1 MAVINPLK
9 LYEELSTALDDKAA
23 RLVASAIGQVYE
35 ELANSVTKDDFREL
49 RAAVQELTAAQTRT
63 EARLAELVG
72 RVDELAAAQTRT
84 ETRLAELAAAQLHS
98 ERAIDRLTKGLDDLR
113 KQVGGLSAAVGYGLE
128 NSIFPFVRS
137 FARKEY
143 GIEVGVVER
152 RNIEYSDGRFDEVNV
167 YAEGLLDGHPVLVIG
182 EAKAQPGKSDLS
194 RFTELATRV
203 ERETAKKVYP
213 FLVGHSISPALASYA
228 REKFPEVKLVNSS
241 VIELRY
247 ARQIVDE

>member
-35 ELANSVTKDDFREL
+35 ELANSVIKGDFREL
-49 RAAVQELTAAQTRT
+49 RAAVQELAAAQART
-63 EARLAELVG
+63 EARLAELAG
-72 RVDELAAAQTRT
+72 RVD
-84 ETRLAELAAAQLHS
+84 ELAAAQLHS

-113 KQVGGLSAAVGYGLE
+113 KQVGGLSASVGYGLE

-152 RNIEYSDGRFDEVNV
+152 RNIEYGDGRFDEVNI
-167 YAEGLLDGHPVLVIG
+167 YAEGLLDGREVVLIG

-194 RFTELATRV
+194 RFTELAARV

-228 REKFPEVKLVNSS
+228 REQFPEVKLVNSS

-247 ARQIVDE
+247 ARQVAPE